1 MERLNTSVKRV
12 GNIHIVTLLKA
23 FGKAEKSESLPP
35 NLLGQKEQQWD
46 VPSKIRSNII
56 AAQKQDE
63 EFDLLLKKGNQ
74 ANKAPSTIIVKD
86 KGTIESCLMD

>member
-46 VPSKIRSNII
+46 VPSKIE
-56 AAQKQDE
+56 AT
-63 EFDLLLKKGNQ
+63 L
-74 ANKAPSTIIVKD
+74 
-86 KGTIESCLMD
+86 